1 MTTIGA
7 RALQWSLDQM
17 GRENPPSHETVAEW
31 FSHAERGGRPLGITS
46 GNHCAVGASAAAF
59 ATCGSKCDAVPHG
72 FRAAVMELKQDA
84 ESAGAWVPKGS
95 AFVPSVGDLA
105 VYHRGDEGG
114 WLGHVNRV
122 ISADDRGYTAI
133 GANEGSNGLW
143 AINSHE
149 YDQASLLGFVH
160 YPQVQIISTASMIGI
175 GLATSGVIAAI
186 FLTKR

>member
-1 MTTIGA
+1 MATIGA

-17 GRENPPSHETVAEW
+17 RSENPPSHERVAEW
-31 FSHAERGGRPLGITS
+31 FSHATRDGQPLGLTS

-105 VYHRGDEGG
+105 IYRRGDEA

-122 ISADDRGYTAI
+122 IEADGAGYTAI
-133 GANEGSNGLW
+133 GANEGANGLW
-143 AINSHE
+143 AINHHE
-149 YDQASLLGFVH
+149 YDQESLLGFVH
-160 YPQVQIISTASMIGI
+160 YPQVQIISMASMVGI
-175 GLATSGVIAAI
+175 GLAASGVIAAI
-186 FLTKR
+186 VLTRR